1 VHATNHLKVLE
12 LIRSSA
18 DNLQA
23 AIDGETYEVE
33 EMYPAFKAVA
43 ELQKETGGQRSTRWA
58 LEAEKVH
65 AGMYQRAK
73 QAVINGEDIQ
83 IGTIYICQK
92 CGYTVEGKAP
102 ERCPICGAPAE
113 EFRAF

>member
-1 VHATNHLKVLE
+1 
-12 LIRSSA
+12 
-18 DNLQA
+18 
-23 AIDGETYEVE
+23 
-33 EMYPAFKAVA
+33 
-43 ELQKETGGQRSTRWA
+43 
-58 LEAEKVH
+58 
-65 AGMYQRAK
+65 MYQRAK